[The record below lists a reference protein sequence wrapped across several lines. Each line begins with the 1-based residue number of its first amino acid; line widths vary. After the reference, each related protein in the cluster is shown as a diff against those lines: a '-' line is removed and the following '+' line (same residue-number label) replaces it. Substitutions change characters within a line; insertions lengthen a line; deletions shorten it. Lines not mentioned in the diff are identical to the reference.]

1 MVEHF
6 EIGLGK
12 VGDELSRVNE
22 CSDSQN
28 RTSNLEKSRRLT
40 LPAVNISGTEQA
52 KVVSILLTKACLT
65 KDESQVTLNN
75 MRILLLTQKVI
86 SSRRSLKVTVRV
98 FVNLT
103 ETDVFVSCFSSY
115 KMNDLY
121 LTCVLYSVQGDVDKC
136 FINKFE

>member
-1 MVEHF
+1 MNVQ
-6 EIGLGK
+6 I
-12 VGDELSRVNE
+12 RR
-22 CSDSQN
+22 N

>member
-1 MVEHF
+1 MNVQ
-6 EIGLGK
+6 I
-12 VGDELSRVNE
+12 RR
-22 CSDSQN
+22 N

-52 KVVSILLTKACLT
+52 KVMILLTKACLT
-65 KDESQVTLNN
+65 KDESQVTVNN

-86 SSRRSLKVTVRV
+86 SSRQSLKVTVRV

-115 KMNDLY
+115 KMIDLY
-121 LTCVLYSVQGDVDKC
+121 LTCALYSV
-136 FINKFE
+136 